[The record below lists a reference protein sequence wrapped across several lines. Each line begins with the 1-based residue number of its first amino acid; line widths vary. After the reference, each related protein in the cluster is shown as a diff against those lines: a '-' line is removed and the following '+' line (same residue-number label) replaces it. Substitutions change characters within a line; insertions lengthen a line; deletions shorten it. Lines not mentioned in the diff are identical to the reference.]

1 MESKLPVW
9 PLQLCYI
16 KQFLVSINNVNQN
29 KFLYKKKK
37 KKQHQGCNDLLA
49 IILLRSPRLRQE
61 HSLLCWKCNL
71 LLSVKHYHVENDIFK
86 IVSHQLWSSVLL
98 PLRTDLLRVWV
109 GFCPITLSF
118 EQTSI
123 PLIFPQFLYSFY
135 ILSSVPTPTHNGCA
149 AKQRTLMFTGADTD
163 ICMWCREN
171 KSESSLQALCHVKEN
186 CPAPLH
192 EFRSYLTFSKCHYLT
207 F

>member
-1 MESKLPVW
+1 MW

-16 KQFLVSINNVNQN
+16 KQFLVSTNNVNQN
-29 KFLYKKKK
+29 KFLLKK
-37 KKQHQGCNDLLA
+37 HQGCNDLLA
-49 IILLRSPRLRQE
+49 IILLRALLLRQE
-61 HSLLCWKCNL
+61 NSILCWKCNL

-86 IVSHQLWSSVLL
+86 IVSYQLWSSILL

-109 GFCPITLSF
+109 SFCPITLSF

-123 PLIFPQFLYSFY
+123 PPIFPQFLHSFY
-135 ILSSVPTPTHNGCA
+135 ILSSPMPTHNGCA

-171 KSESSLQALCHVKEN
+171 KSESSLQALCYVKEN

-192 EFRSYLTFSKCHYLT
+192 EFRPSLTFRKCHYLT